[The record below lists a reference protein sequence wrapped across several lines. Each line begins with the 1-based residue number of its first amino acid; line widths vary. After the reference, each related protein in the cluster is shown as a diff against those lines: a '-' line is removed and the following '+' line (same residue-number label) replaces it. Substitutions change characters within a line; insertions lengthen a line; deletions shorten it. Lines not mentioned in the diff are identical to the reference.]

1 MTRIVYVNGQFVPE
15 SEAHISVF
23 DRGFLFADGVY
34 EVSSV
39 LDGGLVDNASHLAR
53 LERSLGELG
62 MTSPASP
69 DEIVRAQKELIARND
84 LDEGIVY
91 LQITRGPADRDFA
104 YPAEPTPTL
113 VMFTQK
119 KALVDNPAARG
130 ITIITV
136 PELRWQRRDVKTV
149 GLLAASMAKQAALDA
164 GADDAWM
171 VEDGFVT
178 EGTSNNAW
186 IVTGGGVVVT
196 RHLGNEI
203 LHGITRA
210 VVLRLARERQITI
223 EERPFTVEEGER
235 RGGSI
240 HHQRLG
246 VRPPRDRHRR
256 RDDRGRQTRPD
267 HEPSARDL
275 HRGRARERRLTVV
288 SAPANAVWQPPP
300 GVRQRRLAAASVP
313 AKRRLRAASVG
324 RVRHR
329 FERRRGHRSAPM
341 QIAGELALEGIRD

>member
-15 SEAHISVF
+15 SEARVSVF
-23 DRGFLFADGVY
+23 DRGFLFGDGVY
-34 EVSSV
+34 EVSAV
-39 LDGGLVDNASHLAR
+39 VGGGLVDNAAHLTR

-62 MTSPASP
+62 MVSPAAP
-69 DEIVRAQKELIARND
+69 DEIVRAQKELIERND
-84 LDEGIVY
+84 LEEGIVY
-91 LQITRGPADRDFA
+91 LQVTRGPADRDFA
-104 YPAEPTPTL
+104 YPAEPKPTL

-178 EGTSNNAW
+178 EGSSNNAW
-186 IVTGGGVVVT
+186 IVTDGGVVVT

-223 EERPFTVEEGER
+223 EERPFTVEEAKSAAEAFITSASSFVLPVIGIDGETI
-235 RGGSI
+235 GDG
-240 HHQRLG
+240 
-246 VRPPRDRHRR
+246 RPGPI
-256 RDDRGRQTRPD
+256 T
-267 HEPSARDL
+267 
-275 HRGRARERRLTVV
+275 
-288 SAPANAVWQPPP
+288 
-300 GVRQRRLAAASVP
+300 
-313 AKRRLRAASVG
+313 RRLREIYVESARASV
-324 RVRHR
+324 
-329 FERRRGHRSAPM
+329 
-341 QIAGELALEGIRD
+341 D